1 MNKHTPGPWT
11 VARMDNGF
19 IDEIGPLSAEDY
31 KGVSYLDVT
40 NTDAALIAAAPDL
53 LEALKLLHE
62 AAGSIKA
69 DQHMLATYPK
79 LLVAVRVADIAI
91 AKAAGEQL

>member
-1 MNKHTPGPWT
+1 MNKHTPGPWS
-11 VARMDNGF
+11 VVRIYNGF
-19 IDEIGPLSAEDY
+19 IDKIGPLSAEDY

-40 NTDAALIAAAPDL
+40 SADAALIAAAPDL
-53 LEALKLLHE
+53 LEALKLLHD

-91 AKAAGEQL
+91 SKATGEQP

>member
-1 MNKHTPGPWT
+1 
-11 VARMDNGF
+11 
-19 IDEIGPLSAEDY
+19 
-31 KGVSYLDVT
+31 
-40 NTDAALIAAAPDL
+40 LIAAAPDL
-53 LEALKLLHE
+53 LEALKLLRD

-91 AKAAGEQL
+91 NKATGEQS